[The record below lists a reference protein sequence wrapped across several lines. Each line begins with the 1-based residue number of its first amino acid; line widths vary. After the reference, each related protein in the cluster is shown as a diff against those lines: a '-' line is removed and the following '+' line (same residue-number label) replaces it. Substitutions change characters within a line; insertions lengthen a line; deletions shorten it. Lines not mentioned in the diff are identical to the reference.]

1 MRVRKKIVDMFTTQ
15 HEMER
20 IKAFVQRS
28 KGRKVQWEMHRDGRK
43 RQRLCTGVIGD
54 AFAKHFTVTLEDG
67 WKTSINYI
75 DLLTGEVVLFD
86 AETGKDILR
95 DELGDVRRLTWEE
108 VQTLEMARA
117 IGIIEYSGR

>member
-67 WKTSINYI
+67 WKTSFNYI

-86 AETGKDILR
+86 AETGKDILK
-95 DELGDVRRLTWEE
+95 DELEDVQRPTWEE
-108 VQTLEMARA
+108 VQALEMARA
-117 IGIIEYSGR
+117 IGVIEYSGR